1 MEKSLEGSGK
11 VPRIVQVMYFKG
23 GPRQLNQPPEVA
35 LPQQWEAQW
44 QEFLNTLQ
52 PAQTAPW
59 NDVGAFLLAF
69 EQVAEVC
76 QWPRE
81 EWVRQLLPA
90 FRAGMEQS
98 LYRLDPRDRS
108 DYAKVKAAIL
118 RADAL
123 RVEMKRQH
131 FRQCCYQELEGP
143 RRVYSQL
150 QDLCRQWLKPES
162 HTKEQI
168 LELIIQEHLLGIL
181 PTEAQNWVRECGP
194 KDCVEMVALAEEF
207 LIGHRHAPW
216 QVPLPEASVS
226 SLESE
231 GRQRQHYHHPG
242 ASEMTPTRN
251 SALAQPSSAGLQMAA
266 TGTAEE
272 PVRVKEE
279 LEETP
284 LHWEVMRRS
293 GGSASALEGLLVP
306 TPELDPQTDQPQGA
320 FQERPEH
327 GDQIPSAQFGKR
339 IAGEIKVENF
349 DQASSETEDDF
360 EPLQEEESLDPEFS
374 QLDPQKLLSSRQQ
387 KGKTPKKRCLRR
399 RRRACKKKNKYYPSE
414 KRHTCPECGH
424 KCYFYSDLLRHMK
437 RHVEKQRFVCLECG
451 KTYRG
456 QACFKN
462 HQRTHLP
469 PGDNGRRKKAGAKN
483 TGYQTK
489 KEYICFKCG
498 VVKRS
503 QSGLAE
509 HMKVHTDEKT
519 YQCTECGKMF
529 RWQSNLCRH
538 RRLHTNGRSSSR
550 QLRRRGAREPNQG
563 QSNSTQE
570 QKSPLELLGEL
581 STASLIAVSDAS
593 PVSRL
598 RRRKSREVERSQIY
612 GLKTL
617 KVMLKKLPSP
627 QKGKSKGPE
636 DCDRRATVLSKTI
649 KRSTVLPGDR
659 PYNSSD
665 CGKAFSRPSPHPYRH
680 EKGAAYCKKR
690 PIPDS
695 VFVEEMTSR
704 GKEAPRDTCPP
715 QQNIKLE
722 GETGEYPICGDQ
734 LIPTVSQEEG
744 QTANEASEHQN
755 MKMHSC
761 RKCGYQAEKLGDIL
775 KHFRIHNKEKPYRYL
790 DCGNSF
796 GWSSNLMRNQQTL
809 DQQTPMPNVVVAECD
824 VTLSDDEELI
834 NFLGKKKPPR
844 HEAGLQNGPKKSSK
858 RSPAAAPPRSAA
870 NRLKA
875 SPSLRSREWN
885 GKGKSAGPANNVKK
899 SRYEGLEKKHLCL
912 DCGQRTYYLSDLI
925 RHKSAHPNG
934 KPYQCPDCEKI
945 FVHPSFLKIHLKTHK
960 AQKKPM
966 KSLKKTQG
974 ERKYTCSKCGH
985 KTYKLSTH
993 LLHMRAHV
1001 GESEKSFTCEECGK
1015 CFKRNVNLAR
1025 HKLVHKRSSESV
1037 KVRRPSYT
1045 MDKEINRGYE
1055 EPKKTAEVHV
1065 KKIGR
1070 RSAAASAASTA
1081 LREHWH
1087 QYKYQQRKK
1096 AAEECQKTE
1105 ESVKENIEV
1114 KVEKVVE
1121 EPKEEEKHTPELSLR
1136 ARLER
1141 FAYSKNKG
1149 NKAVR
1154 QEEPAPDPK
1163 DSQEEPAPDP
1173 KDSQGESA
1181 PDPMDSQGES
1191 APDPKD
1197 SGEEPAPDPK
1207 DSQGESAPD
1216 PMDSQGES
1224 APDPKDSGEEPAPD
1238 PKDSQGESAPDPMDS
1253 REEPALDPMDSRKE
1267 PEPDP
1272 MDSQEKPELDPKD
1285 SQGESAPDPMD
1296 SREEPAPDPMDS
1308 REEPEPDPKDSQGES
1323 APDPM
1328 DSREEPAPDPI
1339 DSREEPVLD
1348 PKVSAEDLHQECT
1361 VCGKTFTHDRQLTDH
1376 QNLDAEAKPDRCN
1389 ECQK

>member
-550 QLRRRGAREPNQG
+550 QLRR
-563 QSNSTQE
+563 
-570 QKSPLELLGEL
+570 
-581 STASLIAVSDAS
+581 
-593 PVSRL
+593 
-598 RRRKSREVERSQIY
+598 
-612 GLKTL
+612 
-617 KVMLKKLPSP
+617 
-627 QKGKSKGPE
+627 
-636 DCDRRATVLSKTI
+636 
-649 KRSTVLPGDR
+649 
-659 PYNSSD
+659 
-665 CGKAFSRPSPHPYRH
+665 
-680 EKGAAYCKKR
+680 
-690 PIPDS
+690 
-695 VFVEEMTSR
+695 R

>member
-327 GDQIPSAQFGKR
+327 GDQIPSAQF
-339 IAGEIKVENF
+339 
-349 DQASSETEDDF
+349 
-360 EPLQEEESLDPEFS
+360 
-374 QLDPQKLLSSRQQ
+374 
-387 KGKTPKKRCLRR
+387 
-399 RRRACKKKNKYYPSE
+399 
-414 KRHTCPECGH
+414 
-424 KCYFYSDLLRHMK
+424 
-437 RHVEKQRFVCLECG
+437 
-451 KTYRG
+451 
-456 QACFKN
+456 
-462 HQRTHLP
+462 
-469 PGDNGRRKKAGAKN
+469 
-483 TGYQTK
+483 
-489 KEYICFKCG
+489 
-498 VVKRS
+498 
-503 QSGLAE
+503 
-509 HMKVHTDEKT
+509 
-519 YQCTECGKMF
+519 
-529 RWQSNLCRH
+529 
-538 RRLHTNGRSSSR
+538 
-550 QLRRRGAREPNQG
+550 GAREPNQG